1 MTDDDSNADELRSP
15 RRRETATRLPA
26 EWRDVPT
33 DPDAQALGY
42 EAAQWERI
50 PTTDDQQVIFL
61 PCEEEDIEDD
71 AFVVLEAA
79 DLCDL
84 VTRR

>member
-1 MTDDDSNADELRSP
+1 
-15 RRRETATRLPA
+15 
-26 EWRDVPT
+26 
-33 DPDAQALGY
+33 
-42 EAAQWERI
+42 
-50 PTTDDQQVIFL
+50 VIFL

-71 AFVVLEAA
+71 AFVVLEEA